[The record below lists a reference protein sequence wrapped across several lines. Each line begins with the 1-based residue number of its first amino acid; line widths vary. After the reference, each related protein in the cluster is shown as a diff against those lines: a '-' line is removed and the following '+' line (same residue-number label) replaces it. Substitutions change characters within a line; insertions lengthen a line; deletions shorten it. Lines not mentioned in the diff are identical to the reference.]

1 MAQIISIAAFDH
13 AEPAERIAARLRA
26 AGFHAEMLD
35 ETSAQKWQLYNLQP
49 RAQFRVTVP
58 EATAEEA
65 TRQLHEWDRAEPLL
79 AGAIRCPQCQSL
91 RVEYPQFS
99 RRTLMGALPAA
110 LAAAGVIE
118 RDFFCT
124 SCQFTWPEQENP
136 APDLDALGWSKGQP
150 LVKGIG

>member
-1 MAQIISIAAFDH
+1 MSIAAFDH
-13 AEPAERIAARLRA
+13 AEPAERLAVRLRD
-26 AGFHAEMLD
+26 AGFKAEMLD

-49 RAQFRVTVP
+49 RAHFRVVVP
-58 EATAEEA
+58 EDTAEA
-65 TRQLHEWDRAEPLL
+65 VTQQLREWDRTEQAMAE
-79 AGAIRCPQCQSL
+79 AIRCPQCQSW

-124 SCQFTWPEQENP
+124 SCQFTWPEQESLSP
-136 APDLDALGWSKGQP
+136 ELDALGWSKDKP

>member
-1 MAQIISIAAFDH
+1 MAQIMSIAAFDY
-13 AEPAERIAARLRA
+13 AEPAERVAIRLRD
-26 AGFHAEMLD
+26 AGFKAEMHD
-35 ETSAQKWQLYNLQP
+35 ETSAQKWQLYNLHP
-49 RAQFRVTVP
+49 RAQFRVVVP
-58 EATAEEA
+58 EDTAEA
-65 TRQLHEWDRAEPLL
+65 VAAQLNEWDRAEQFL

-124 SCQFTWPEQENP
+124 SCQFTWPEQETP
-136 APDLDALGWSKGQP
+136 VPELDALGWSKGKP
-150 LVKGIG
+150 LVKGVG